1 VYGLWSLVVEAF
13 ERGISLGVKKHEFRR
28 PSQSR
33 LLSPLRE
40 GSDGEA
46 RPIDLLAR
54 IGHPEFP
61 QVLGDTTV
69 LSVSVYGGAEGV
81 APMLRGDIEAVTMSV
96 SRRWR
101 RKGPSLLR
109 VKDKGGNVGDLL
121 QDGGGRV
128 KKGYTFISRST
139 AETGKS
145 LRGVPLTLSQGNRGQ
160 IPITLSLLTNL
171 NVENLLVHK
180 PSGSSPVAE
189 SAKRG

>member
-1 VYGLWSLVVEAF
+1 MSHSLQVYGLWSLVVEAF

-69 LSVSVYGGAEGV
+69 LSVSVYGGADPAMLTSVDGELSISAPLQV
-81 APMLRGDIEAVTMSV
+81 ALSY
-96 SRRWR
+96 
-101 RKGPSLLR
+101 SL
-109 VKDKGGNVGDLL
+109 
-121 QDGGGRV
+121 
-128 KKGYTFISRST
+128 
-139 AETGKS
+139 
-145 LRGVPLTLSQGNRGQ
+145 
-160 IPITLSLLTNL
+160 
-171 NVENLLVHK
+171 
-180 PSGSSPVAE
+180 
-189 SAKRG
+189 SA

>member
-1 VYGLWSLVVEAF
+1 MSHSLQVYGLWSLVVEAF

-69 LSVSVYGGAEGV
+69 LSVSVYGGAGNSRADPAMLTSVDGELSISAPLQV
-81 APMLRGDIEAVTMSV
+81 ALSY
-96 SRRWR
+96 
-101 RKGPSLLR
+101 SL
-109 VKDKGGNVGDLL
+109 
-121 QDGGGRV
+121 
-128 KKGYTFISRST
+128 
-139 AETGKS
+139 
-145 LRGVPLTLSQGNRGQ
+145 
-160 IPITLSLLTNL
+160 
-171 NVENLLVHK
+171 
-180 PSGSSPVAE
+180 
-189 SAKRG
+189 SA